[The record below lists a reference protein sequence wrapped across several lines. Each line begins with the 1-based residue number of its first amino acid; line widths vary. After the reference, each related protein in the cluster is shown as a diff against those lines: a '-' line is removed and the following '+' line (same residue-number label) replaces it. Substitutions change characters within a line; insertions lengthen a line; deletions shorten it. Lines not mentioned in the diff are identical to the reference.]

1 VKRNLHAGRRRSGG
15 LRLDVFTDD
24 ELSDIHLG
32 TLDVLE
38 RTGVYVESEEAQEI
52 FAGAGARVGADGVV
66 RIPGHVVDEAIAST
80 PSRLVCYGRDP
91 KHDVVLEDGRVGFT
105 NFGEGINVVDPY
117 TGELRQ
123 TVKQDVADCSRI
135 IDALPEIDVIERP
148 LGAHDVPQETQ
159 PLHNAEAILTS
170 CSKHAFIGPMTGY
183 LASRMREMAAAIAG
197 GAEKLRERPIL
208 SYITCP
214 ISPLKMVQDVCDIVM
229 EGARSGVPVNVVSM
243 AMAGASSPVNL
254 AGTCVSHN
262 AEVLSCLTLAQ
273 LTQKGAPMVY
283 GSSTTGIDL
292 RYASA
297 SVGSPECGLIN
308 AAIACMARAYLLP
321 SWVAGQ

>member
-15 LRLDVFTDD
+15 LRLDVFTED
-24 ELSDIHLG
+24 ELADIHLA

-52 FAGAGARVGADGVV
+52 FAGAGARVGRDGVV
-66 RIPGHVVDEAIAST
+66 KIPGYVVEEAIAST
-80 PSRLVCYGRDP
+80 PSRLVCYGRDA
-91 KHDVVLEDGRVGFT
+91 KHDIVLEDGRVGFT

-117 TGELRQ
+117 SGELRQ
-123 TVKQDVADCSRI
+123 TTKQDVADCSKI

-148 LGAHDVPQETQ
+148 LGAHDVPEVTG
-159 PLHNAEAILTS
+159 PLHNAEAIFTN
-170 CSKHAFIGPMTGY
+170 CSKPAFIGPLTGY
-183 LASRMREMAAAIAG
+183 LATRMREMAAAIAG
-197 GAEKLRERPIL
+197 GAEKLRERPTL
-208 SYITCP
+208 SYVICP
-214 ISPLKMVQDVCDIVM
+214 VAPLRLIRDVCDIIID
-229 EGARSGVPVNVVSM
+229 GARNWVPVTPVSIVM
-243 AMAGASSPVNL
+243 AGGSSPMNMAGAVV
-254 AGTCVSHN
+254 TTN
-262 AEVLSCLTLAQ
+262 AEILGCLTLAQ
-273 LTQKGAPMVY
+273 LTRKGAAVVY
-283 GSSTTGIDL
+283 GSSSSSMDL